1 MFDRDVVY
9 EDENLNPKTLPNT
22 QCGNHVT
29 ILSETLVTWL
39 VPTLTMR
46 LLFCLPFT
54 TQEIMSC
61 TAFNALVRTTVPSG
75 RARRNRRALRASS
88 ANEGGDASAAADEE
102 PVPPGCSR
110 YAVIIKKP
118 LGMYLET
125 DKQGNIFVAELI
137 PGGAAEASGLINVG
151 DRLLATSAI
160 VFNSSMDYG
169 GVNVKKGEEQI
180 RFSTRGESFDTVMA
194 AISTWPAPRKMKL
207 EFQRCDVVD
216 ETNA

>member
-1 MFDRDVVY
+1 VACTDTD
-9 EDENLNPKTLPNT
+9 
-22 QCGNHVT
+22 HA
-29 ILSETLVTWL
+29 IA
-39 VPTLTMR
+39 
-46 LLFCLPFT
+46 FCLPFT
-54 TQEIMSC
+54 TQEMMSC

-75 RARRNRRALRASS
+75 CARRNRRALR
-88 ANEGGDASAAADEE
+88 ASAAADEE

-169 GVNVKKGEEQI
+169 GVSVKKGEEQI

-207 EFQRCDVVD
+207 EFQRCDIVD

>member
-1 MFDRDVVY
+1 M
-9 EDENLNPKTLPNT
+9 
-22 QCGNHVT
+22 T
-29 ILSETLVTWL
+29 ILSEARNDETYVKK
-39 VPTLTMR
+39 LTMR
-46 LLFCLPFT
+46 ILFYFSIV
-54 TQEIMSC
+54 QKMMSC
-61 TAFNALVRTTVPSG
+61 TVFSAVARTTVSSG
-75 RARRNRRALRASS
+75 NARCQRLRRRQTRTKS
-88 ANEGGDASAAADEE
+88 ANEGGDASAAKEAEEE

-137 PGGAAEASGLINVG
+137 PGGAAEASGLIRVG

-169 GVNVKKGEEQI
+169 GVSVKKGEEQI

-207 EFQRCDVVD
+207 EFQRCDVV
-216 ETNA
+216 EESA